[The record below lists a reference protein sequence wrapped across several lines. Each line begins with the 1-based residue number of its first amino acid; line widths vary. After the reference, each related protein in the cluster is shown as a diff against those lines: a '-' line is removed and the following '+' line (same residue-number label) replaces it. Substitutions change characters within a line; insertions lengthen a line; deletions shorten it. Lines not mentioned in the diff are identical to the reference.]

1 MGKVA
6 ELTPLLPQ
14 VPTKELHGIFQ
25 TVVDK
30 VFGLQSGGRGWDIA
44 ATLRTS
50 HPREYTSLASF
61 LATDGPLLA
70 AAYRL
75 LAEPYLRYD
84 FPISR
89 LPASTQLE
97 VESGTCMN
105 PLLQTRLS
113 PGRATL
119 SLNSFEFYLF
129 TWAAYIV
136 QPYSP
141 DNRLVAG
148 ESLYPFVLE
157 DYLGYFLPCDGTTPP
172 RLPFQ
177 LAALPPSPQEA
188 QPPSPPAS
196 STPARKSLLRHPS
209 ILSPTSISSPS
220 NTTTTAPCTP
230 RQHQH
235 HPPAQDQTWRSETLL
250 NIFSLVWLSQFDSSS
265 QGSAPIPVQDTLK
278 IIRMLIKHLHY
289 FANSGGPADTTPL
302 ERLKRTVLPMTRSRL
317 YTLFRHIFSH
327 WPHDS
332 SFRLVLETWLSFIQP
347 WRYTDRG
354 RPQAHADTDLQVD
367 SRWQGFVAENL
378 LLYSSVL
385 RLLLPRLLRMDLTS
399 TKNAYLLFRTA
410 KVFSQSGLTHLLQAA
425 EGALGRREASS
436 PLMPSLVA
444 SPPPLEETLVAAA
457 RQAVMELEGPG
468 FNYSPLFDTEFRQ
481 SIVDLLSSA
490 ERAREAAAAGLVEV
504 QKSDEKEEG
513 GASWIQWLVGEQG
526 QSSSNSAEAEEL
538 RRCIQHLSCSTAA
551 LAEVFSVS
559 MPGGESSERQSGG
572 LSGGSGGRAPE
583 RLETEAGRV
592 LTPHGRWQLVQG
604 IAKGEVR
611 YEGDPDLAPITHSE
625 VVFLVRML
633 HQASLWISERWGPQL
648 RRNWYSKG
656 LLGEATRQ
664 VLAPPCTFVV
674 VKKRVCGG
682 PPSRTLSSHPP
693 RLALRPLASKK
704 VLVYLAV
711 YLIFLRLLGYSL
723 PSSLLLLLVFF
734 FLAILLISAVRVL
747 KGGERGF
754 SLLDTSDIQD
764 IDSGIKKTQ

>member
-1 MGKVA
+1 MDYALNSPTVMGKVA

-177 LAALPPSPQEA
+177 LAALPPSPQVPLCKNRSDHSKSFPQEA

-209 ILSPTSISSPS
+209 ILSSTSISSPS

-278 IIRMLIKHLHY
+278 IIRMLIK
-289 FANSGGPADTTPL
+289 
-302 ERLKRTVLPMTRSRL
+302 V
-317 YTLFRHIFSH
+317 
-327 WPHDS
+327 
-332 SFRLVLETWLSFIQP
+332 
-347 WRYTDRG
+347 
-354 RPQAHADTDLQVD
+354 
-367 SRWQGFVAENL
+367 
-378 LLYSSVL
+378 
-385 RLLLPRLLRMDLTS
+385 
-399 TKNAYLLFRTA
+399 
-410 KVFSQSGLTHLLQAA
+410 
-425 EGALGRREASS
+425 
-436 PLMPSLVA
+436 
-444 SPPPLEETLVAAA
+444 
-457 RQAVMELEGPG
+457 
-468 FNYSPLFDTEFRQ
+468 
-481 SIVDLLSSA
+481 
-490 ERAREAAAAGLVEV
+490 
-504 QKSDEKEEG
+504 
-513 GASWIQWLVGEQG
+513 
-526 QSSSNSAEAEEL
+526 
-538 RRCIQHLSCSTAA
+538 
-551 LAEVFSVS
+551 
-559 MPGGESSERQSGG
+559 
-572 LSGGSGGRAPE
+572 
-583 RLETEAGRV
+583 
-592 LTPHGRWQLVQG
+592 
-604 IAKGEVR
+604 
-611 YEGDPDLAPITHSE
+611 
-625 VVFLVRML
+625 
-633 HQASLWISERWGPQL
+633 
-648 RRNWYSKG
+648 
-656 LLGEATRQ
+656 
-664 VLAPPCTFVV
+664 
-674 VKKRVCGG
+674 
-682 PPSRTLSSHPP
+682 
-693 RLALRPLASKK
+693 
-704 VLVYLAV
+704 
-711 YLIFLRLLGYSL
+711 
-723 PSSLLLLLVFF
+723 
-734 FLAILLISAVRVL
+734 
-747 KGGERGF
+747 
-754 SLLDTSDIQD
+754 
-764 IDSGIKKTQ
+764 